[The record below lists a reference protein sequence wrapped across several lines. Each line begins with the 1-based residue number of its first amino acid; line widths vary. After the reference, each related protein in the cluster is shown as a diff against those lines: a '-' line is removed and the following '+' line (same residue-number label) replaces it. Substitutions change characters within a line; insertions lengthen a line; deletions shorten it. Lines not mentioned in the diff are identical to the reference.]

1 MIRLGEAAKQIKA
14 RMEGDPQT
22 ELWGLSE
29 DSRQIKPG
37 WLFAAIPGSKL
48 DGRDFIDQ
56 ALAQGAAAILS
67 LDDGDERLKR
77 AQGRPLILLKSETL
91 RPAMAKAAELIFGS
105 PAESMILVGI
115 TGTNGKTTT
124 SYLAEAMLTEAQ
136 AAPGVLG
143 TVNFRWPGHLQPSIN
158 TTPEGPKLF
167 ELLAGMRA
175 AGSRAAVLEVSSHA
189 LALGRLGDLR
199 FDAALF
205 SNLSRD
211 HLDFHRDFE
220 DYYQAKKLLFTRH
233 LKAGSRRAVINIDDA
248 YGRRLAGELKRGQVL
263 SYGFSPEAEL
273 RGSQLE
279 TSRQGLS
286 LRVDFD
292 GLSLRLSSP
301 LLAELNAYNI
311 LSAAALG
318 FALGLEAQIIQKS
331 LAQSTGA
338 PGRLEKVGPAER
350 LAVVDYAHCPDALAK
365 ALSACRGLEPKRL
378 LLVFGCGG
386 DRDRGK
392 RPLMGRL
399 AGELADLSVITS
411 DNPRTE
417 EPGSI
422 LMEVAEGLADLPV
435 RRAEA
440 GELSPATWRKG
451 SYLLMLD
458 RRAAIEEAVRLMEP
472 GDILLIAGKGHEDYQ
487 IIGREKRP
495 FDDRQIVAQAMRQA
509 GWLC

>member
-1 MIRLGEAAKQIKA
+1 MIRLGEAAKQIRA
-14 RMEGDPQT
+14 RVEGDPQT

-29 DSRQIKPG
+29 DSRHIKPG
-37 WLFAAIPGSKL
+37 WLFAAVPGYNL
-48 DGRDFIDQ
+48 DGRDFIGQ
-56 ALAQGAAAILS
+56 ALEQGAAAILS
-67 LDDGDERLKR
+67 LDDGDDRLKQ
-77 AQGRPLILLKSETL
+77 AQGRPLILVEAERL
-91 RPAMAKAAELIFGS
+91 RPAMAKAAEFIFGS
-105 PAESMILVGI
+105 PADKMSLVGL

-124 SYLAEAMLTEAQ
+124 SYLVEAMLTEAQ
-136 AAPGVLG
+136 VAPGVLG
-143 TVNFRWPGHLQPSIN
+143 TVNFRWPGHQQPSIN

-167 ELLAGMRA
+167 ELLAAMRT

-189 LALGRLGDLR
+189 LALGRLGDLC

-211 HLDFHRDFE
+211 HLDFHHDFE

-233 LKAGSRRAVINIDDA
+233 LKAGPRRAVINIDDA
-248 YGRRLAGELKRGQVL
+248 YGRRLTGELNRDQVL
-263 SYGFSPEAEL
+263 SYGFSPEAEV

-279 TSRQGLS
+279 SSRQGLS
-286 LRVDFD
+286 LRVDFAS
-292 GLSLRLSSP
+292 LSLHLSSP

-318 FALGLEAQIIQKS
+318 FALGLEPHIIQKS

-378 LLVFGCGG
+378 LLLFGCGG

-399 AGELADLSVITS
+399 AGELADLSIITS

-417 EPGSI
+417 EPGAI
-422 LMEVAEGLADLPV
+422 LMEVEAGLADLPV
-435 RRAEA
+435 LRAKA
-440 GELSPATWRKG
+440 GELSSDSWQSGT
-451 SYLLMLD
+451 YILMLD
-458 RRAAIEEAVRLMEP
+458 RRAAIEEAVRLMAP

-495 FDDRQIVAQAMRQA
+495 FDDRLIVAQAMRKA
-509 GWLC
+509 GWLW